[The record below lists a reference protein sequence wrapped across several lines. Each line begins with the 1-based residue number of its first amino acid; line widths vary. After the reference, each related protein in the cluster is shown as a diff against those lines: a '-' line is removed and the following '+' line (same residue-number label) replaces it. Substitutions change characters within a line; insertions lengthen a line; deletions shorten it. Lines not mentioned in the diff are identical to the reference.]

1 MASGSKSQGPS
12 IGVRSFYGRKP
23 VGVNRVQP
31 FVNVRGIPEPN
42 ESSDDDL
49 DSDSENEY
57 YNAAN
62 QQDLIIESTS
72 SEYDDSSSDSDDNLA
87 LSSIAATSKKTA
99 TDAKKTTAAAKKKIP
114 INWKKKN
121 LEVKEN
127 YEFKVDYQNELDDDL
142 EGLGSELSYFFYLF
156 PKDLI
161 EDIARQTVLY
171 SVQSRP
177 EKPVDITE
185 GDIQKFIACVLYM
198 SIVKLPSTR
207 DYWSSS
213 IGIPQVAKVMTVNRF
228 EEIKRFIH
236 FSDNATADK
245 TDKINK
251 IRPLVNKLNEQ
262 LRTIPIEES
271 LAVDEQIVPF
281 KGRHSIKQYNP
292 KKPHKWGFKVFVLS
306 GVSGF
311 SYNFEVFTGGA
322 DNVCAQNEPD
332 LGASSNVVVR
342 LARVIPENCNYKL
355 YVDNWFNSIPLNVY
369 MYTKGIQMVGTVRR
383 NRIGKCPV
391 SSDKEIKKKGRGTH
405 EERVATIDDVDVCVV
420 SWFDNKVVT
429 LLSNFVGSEPT
440 RYVKRFSKKENKH
453 IEIPCPNLVTIYNKH
468 MGGVDF
474 LDSLLGYYRNKIR
487 SKKWYHRIF
496 FHLIDMMVVNAWILW
511 RNQDPNVPLVKFK
524 LAVADLLCHYQKT
537 PNRKRGRPSIDNGV
551 DRLGPKIPMPHQEVR
566 TDKFAHWPVF
576 NDSRTRCKYQKCST
590 LTYVCCE
597 KCNVALCLNKDR
609 NCFKKFHT

>member
-1 MASGSKSQGPS
+1 MFRSRALFAS
-12 IGVRSFYGRKP
+12 RKP
-23 VGVNRVQP
+23 YTRLYMIFSYILSIFESKDIGRD
-31 FVNVRGIPEPN
+31 GLGK
-42 ESSDDDL
+42 SSDDYL

-62 QQDLIIESTS
+62 QQDLIIKSTS
-72 SEYDDSSSDSDDNLA
+72 SEYDDSSSDSDDKLTLN
-87 LSSIAATSKKTA
+87 
-99 TDAKKTTAAAKKKIP
+99 
-114 INWKKKN
+114 
-121 LEVKEN
+121 
-127 YEFKVDYQNELDDDL
+127 
-142 EGLGSELSYFFYLF
+142 
-156 PKDLI
+156 LI
-161 EDIARQTVLY
+161 EDIVRQTVLY

-185 GDIQKFIACVLYM
+185 GDIEKFIACVLYM

-213 IGIPQVAKVMTVNRF
+213 IGIPQVAKVMTVNCF

-251 IRPLVNKLNEQ
+251 TRPL
-262 LRTIPIEES
+262 
-271 LAVDEQIVPF
+271 IVPF

-311 SYNFEVFTGGA
+311 SYNFEVFTGEA

-332 LGASSNVVVR
+332 LGASSKVVVR

-391 SSDKEIKKKGRGTH
+391 SSEKEIKKKGSGTH

-440 RYVKRFSKKENKH
+440 RYVKRV
-453 IEIPCPNLVTIYNKH
+453 L
-468 MGGVDF
+468 
-474 LDSLLGYYRNKIR
+474 
-487 SKKWYHRIF
+487 
-496 FHLIDMMVVNAWILW
+496 VNAWILW

-551 DRLGPKIPMPHQEVR
+551 DRLGPKIPMPYQEVC

-597 KCNVALCLNKDR
+597 KCNAALCLNKDR